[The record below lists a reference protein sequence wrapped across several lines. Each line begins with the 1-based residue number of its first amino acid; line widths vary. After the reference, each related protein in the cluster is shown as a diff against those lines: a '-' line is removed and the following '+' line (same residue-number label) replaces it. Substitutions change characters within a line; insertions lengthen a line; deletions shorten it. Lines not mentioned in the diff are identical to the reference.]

1 MVFLECHQPAY
12 WLSTGFPEFRY
23 LNAKRLQWWSNSVI
37 TCQNMNS
44 WGLSNSFITR
54 KHCGCSGNPYHSLWG
69 LVLRDIINPSLVTD
83 ALYHHNV
90 LNQPSL
96 VSSDLWWWSLNIPG
110 VFVHEDI
117 YLPRYL
123 LFMPS
128 VFIFYICWT
137 MHIFKHYTISI
148 ALNICTILNN
158 VDLTKGNFPTFKHRF

>member
-1 MVFLECHQPAY
+1 MPKGYNDGATVLLPAKT
-12 WLSTGFPEFRY
+12 WTAGGFQIHLLQGST
-23 LNAKRLQWWSNSVI
+23 V
-37 TCQNMNS
+37 
-44 WGLSNSFITR
+44 
-54 KHCGCSGNPYHSLWG
+54 GCSCNLYHSLWG
-69 LVLRDIINPSLVTD
+69 LALCDIISPSLVTD

-96 VSSDLWWWSLNIPG
+96 ISSDLWWWSLNIPG

-128 VFIFYICWT
+128 ASIFCICWT
-137 MHIFKHYTISI
+137 VHIFKHYIINI

-158 VDLTKGNFPTFKHRF
+158 VGLTKGNFTTFKHRF